1 MEIQLESETIRGGIG
16 MTDISDLLESAKL
29 GDRRSLSMLISAIS
43 ESGDSPNINSATG
56 WILGVTGP
64 PGSGK
69 STLIGQMV
77 RKWASSGERVA
88 VLALD
93 PTSPLSGGSLLAD
106 RIRMEGE
113 DELRENVFVRS
124 IPSGKTPGAVSPIL
138 WPICSVLSECG
149 WTRIIVETV
158 GTGQSE
164 FRIAALV
171 DRLLLVDGPDRGDI
185 IQAEKAGILE
195 LADVIAV
202 NKSDLPGASSAA
214 QHIRSSLSLASD
226 DNREVVLVSAK
237 EGHGIQEL
245 VEIIEKCEPQNTRGK
260 MMMMERLISEWDSIL
275 VSHPEI
281 DKIISELCDGSI
293 TVREA
298 IEILVSSEIGR
309 AHV

>member
-43 ESGDSPNINSATG
+43 ESGDPPSINTATG

-106 RIRMEGE
+106 RIRMEG
-113 DELRENVFVRS
+113 DDLRENVFVRS
-124 IPSGKTPGAVSPIL
+124 IPSGKTPGAISPIL
-138 WPICSVLSECG
+138 WPICSVLTECG

-214 QHIRSSLSLASD
+214 QHIRSSLSLASN

-260 MMMMERLISEWDSIL
+260 MMMMERLISEWDAAL

-281 DKIISELCDGSI
+281 DNIISELCDGSI
-293 TVREA
+293 TVRQA
-298 IEILVSSEIGR
+298 IEILVSSMRDGGL
-309 AHV
+309 

>member
-1 MEIQLESETIRGGIG
+1 MEIQLESETIRDGIG
-16 MTDISDLLESAKL
+16 MTDISRLLESAKL
-29 GDRRSLSMLISAIS
+29 GDRRSLSKLISAIS
-43 ESGDSPNINSATG
+43 ESDDPPSINSNAG

-77 RKWASSGERVA
+77 RTWASTGENVA

-93 PTSPLSGGSLLAD
+93 PSSPLSGGSLLAD
-106 RIRMEGE
+106 RLRMEG
-113 DELRENVFVRS
+113 DDLRENVFVRS
-124 IPSGKTPGAVSPIL
+124 IPSGKTPGAISPIL
-138 WPICSVLSECG
+138 WPICGALSECG

-164 FRIAALV
+164 YRIAALV

-214 QHIRSSLSLASD
+214 QHIRASLSLASD
-226 DNREVVLVSAK
+226 DNREVILVSAK
-237 EGHGIQEL
+237 EGNGIQDL
-245 VEIIEKCEPQNTRGK
+245 LEILENCEPQNTREK
-260 MMMMERLISEWDSIL
+260 MIAKERLISEWDSIL

-281 DKIISELCDGSI
+281 DNIISELCDGSI

-298 IEILVSSEIGR
+298 IIVLASSIKDGGL
-309 AHV
+309 

>member
-1 MEIQLESETIRGGIG
+1 MA
-16 MTDISDLLESAKL
+16 DISDLFESAKL

-43 ESGDSPNINSATG
+43 ESGDHPSINSTTS

-69 STLIGQMV
+69 STLIGQLV
-77 RKWASSGERVA
+77 RTWASSGERVA

-106 RIRMEGE
+106 RIRMEG
-113 DELRENVFVRS
+113 DDLRENVFVRS
-124 IPSGKTPGAVSPIL
+124 IPSGKTPGAISPIL

-202 NKSDLPGASSAA
+202 NKSDLPAASSAA
-214 QHIRSSLSLASD
+214 QHIRSSLNLASD

-237 EGHGIQEL
+237 EGNGIQEL
-245 VEIIEKCEPQNTRGK
+245 VEIIERCEPQNTRGS
-260 MMMMERLISEWDSIL
+260 MMMRERLISEWDSIL

-281 DKIISELCDGSI
+281 DNIVSELCDGSI
-293 TVREA
+293 TLKEA
-298 IEILVSSEIGR
+298 IEILVSSIRDGGS
-309 AHV
+309 

>member
-16 MTDISDLLESAKL
+16 MTDISNLLESAKL

-298 IEILVSSEIGR
+298 IEILVSSVRDGGS
-309 AHV
+309 

>member
-43 ESGDSPNINSATG
+43 ESGDPPIINTATG

-106 RIRMEGE
+106 RIRMEG
-113 DELRENVFVRS
+113 DDLRENVFVRS
-124 IPSGKTPGAVSPIL
+124 IPSGKTPGAISPIL
-138 WPICSVLSECG
+138 WPICGVLTECG

-260 MMMMERLISEWDSIL
+260 MMMMERLISEWDAAL

-281 DKIISELCDGSI
+281 DNIISELCDGSI
-293 TVREA
+293 TVRQA
-298 IEILVSSEIGR
+298 IEILVSSMRDGGL
-309 AHV
+309 

>member
-1 MEIQLESETIRGGIG
+1 MESETIRGGIG
-16 MTDISDLLESAKL
+16 MTDISGLLESAKL

-43 ESGDSPNINSATG
+43 ESGDSLSINSPTG

-77 RKWASSGERVA
+77 KTWASSGERVA
-88 VLALD
+88 VIALD

-106 RIRMEGE
+106 RIRMEG
-113 DELRENVFVRS
+113 DDLRENVFVRS
-124 IPSGKTPGAVSPIL
+124 IPSGKTPGAISPIL
-138 WPICSVLSECG
+138 WPICGILSECG

-245 VEIIEKCEPQNTRGK
+245 VEIIEKCEPQNTRRK

-298 IEILVSSEIGR
+298 IEILVSSVRDGGS
-309 AHV
+309 

>member
-1 MEIQLESETIRGGIG
+1 MIRGGIG
-16 MTDISDLLESAKL
+16 MADISDLFESAKS

-43 ESGDSPNINSATG
+43 ESGDHPSINSATS

-69 STLIGQMV
+69 STLIGQLV
-77 RKWASSGERVA
+77 RTWASSGERVA

-106 RIRMEGE
+106 RIRMEG
-113 DELRENVFVRS
+113 DDLRENVFVRS
-124 IPSGKTPGAVSPIL
+124 IPSGKTPGAISPIL
-138 WPICSVLSECG
+138 WPICNVLSECG

-202 NKSDLPGASSAA
+202 NKSDLPAASSAA
-214 QHIRSSLSLASD
+214 QHIRSSLNLASD

-237 EGHGIQEL
+237 EGNGIQEL
-245 VEIIEKCEPQNTRGK
+245 VEIIERCEPQNTRGR
-260 MMMMERLISEWDSIL
+260 MMMRERLFSEWDSIL

-281 DKIISELCDGSI
+281 DNIVSELCDGSI
-293 TVREA
+293 TLKEA
-298 IEILVSSEIGR
+298 IEILVSSIRDGGS
-309 AHV
+309 

>member
-16 MTDISDLLESAKL
+16 MTDISNLLESAKL

-113 DELRENVFVRS
+113 DDLRENVFVRS
-124 IPSGKTPGAVSPIL
+124 IPSGKTPGAISPIL
-138 WPICSVLSECG
+138 WPICGVLSECG

-245 VEIIEKCEPQNTRGK
+245 VEIIEKCEPQSTRGK

-281 DKIISELCDGSI
+281 DKIISDLCDGSI
-293 TVREA
+293 TFREA
-298 IEILVSSEIGR
+298 IEILVSSVGDGGS
-309 AHV
+309 

>member
-16 MTDISDLLESAKL
+16 MTDISNLLESAKL

-298 IEILVSSEIGR
+298 IGILVSSVRDGGS
-309 AHV
+309 

>member
-43 ESGDSPNINSATG
+43 ESGDSPSTNSATG

-106 RIRMEGE
+106 RIRMEG
-113 DELRENVFVRS
+113 DDLRENVFVRS
-124 IPSGKTPGAVSPIL
+124 IPSGKTPGAISPIL
-138 WPICSVLSECG
+138 WPICSVLTECG

-237 EGHGIQEL
+237 EGNGIQEL

-281 DKIISELCDGSI
+281 DNIISELCDGSI

-298 IEILVSSEIGR
+298 IEILVSSIRDGGL
-309 AHV
+309 

>member
-1 MEIQLESETIRGGIG
+1 MAIQLESETIRDGIG
-16 MTDISDLLESAKL
+16 MADISDLFESAKL
-29 GDRRSLSMLISAIS
+29 GDRRSLSMLISSIS
-43 ESGDSPNINSATG
+43 DSGDFPGINSETG

-77 RKWASSGERVA
+77 GKWASSGERVA

-106 RIRMEGE
+106 RIRMEG
-113 DELRENVFVRS
+113 DDLRENVFVRS
-124 IPSGKTPGAVSPIL
+124 IPSGKTPGAISPIL

-158 GTGQSE
+158 GAGQSE

-245 VEIIEKCEPQNTRGK
+245 VDIIENCEPQTTRGK

-281 DKIISELCDGSI
+281 DNIISELCDSSI

-298 IEILVSSEIGR
+298 IEILVSSIRDGGL
-309 AHV
+309 

>member
-43 ESGDSPNINSATG
+43 ESGDSPSINTATG

-106 RIRMEGE
+106 RIRMEG
-113 DELRENVFVRS
+113 DDLRENVFVRS
-124 IPSGKTPGAVSPIL
+124 IPSGKTPGAISPIL
-138 WPICSVLSECG
+138 WPICGVLTECG

-202 NKSDLPGASSAA
+202 NKSDLQGASSAA

-237 EGHGIQEL
+237 EGNGIQEL
-245 VEIIEKCEPQNTRGK
+245 VEIIEKCVPQNTRGK
-260 MMMMERLISEWDSIL
+260 MMMMERLISEWDSVL

-281 DKIISELCDGSI
+281 DNIISELCDGSI

-298 IEILVSSEIGR
+298 IEILVSSIRDGGL
-309 AHV
+309 

>member
-43 ESGDSPNINSATG
+43 ESGDSPSINTATG

-77 RKWASSGERVA
+77 RKWASTGERVA
-88 VLALD
+88 VLALE

-106 RIRMEGE
+106 RSRMEG
-113 DELRENVFVRS
+113 DDLRENVFVRS
-124 IPSGKTPGAVSPIL
+124 IPSGKTPGAISPIL
-138 WPICSVLSECG
+138 WPICGVLTECG

-260 MMMMERLISEWDSIL
+260 MMMMERLISEWDAAL

-281 DKIISELCDGSI
+281 DNIISELCDGSI
-293 TVREA
+293 TVRQA
-298 IEILVSSEIGR
+298 IEILVSSMRDGGL
-309 AHV
+309 

>member
-1 MEIQLESETIRGGIG
+1 METQLESGKIRGGIG
-16 MTDISDLLESAKL
+16 MPDISDLLESAKL

-43 ESGDSPNINSATG
+43 GTDDFPSINSSAS

-77 RKWASSGERVA
+77 REWASSGERVA

-106 RIRMEGE
+106 RIRMEG
-113 DELRENVFVRS
+113 DDLRENVFVRS

-164 FRIAALV
+164 FRIASLV

-237 EGHGIQEL
+237 EGDGIGEL
-245 VEIIEKCEPQNTRGK
+245 VDIIENCEPQTTRGK

-281 DKIISELCDGSI
+281 DNIISELCDGSI
-293 TVREA
+293 TIREA
-298 IEILVSSEIGR
+298 IGIMVSSIGDGGL
-309 AHV
+309 

>member
-1 MEIQLESETIRGGIG
+1 
-16 MTDISDLLESAKL
+16 MTDISGLLESAKL

-43 ESGDSPNINSATG
+43 ESGDSPSINSATS

-77 RKWASSGERVA
+77 RKWASTGERVA

-106 RIRMEGE
+106 RIRMEG
-113 DELRENVFVRS
+113 DDLKENVFVRS
-124 IPSGKTPGAVSPIL
+124 IPSGKTPGAISPIL

-202 NKSDLPGASSAA
+202 NKSDLPNASSAA
-214 QHIRSSLSLASD
+214 QHLRSSLNLASD

-245 VEIIEKCEPQNTRGK
+245 VEIIERCEPQNARGK
-260 MMMMERLISEWDSIL
+260 MMMRERLISEWDSVL

-281 DKIISELCDGSI
+281 DNIVSELCDGSI
-293 TVREA
+293 TLREA
-298 IEILVSSEIGR
+298 IEILVSSIRDGGS
-309 AHV
+309 

>member
-16 MTDISDLLESAKL
+16 MTDISNLLESAKL

-106 RIRMEGE
+106 RIRMEG
-113 DELRENVFVRS
+113 DDLRENVFVRS
-124 IPSGKTPGAVSPIL
+124 IPSGKTPGAISPIL
-138 WPICSVLSECG
+138 WPICGVLTECG

-214 QHIRSSLSLASD
+214 QHIRSSLNLASD

-237 EGHGIQEL
+237 EGNGIHEL
-245 VEIIEKCEPQNTRGK
+245 VEIIERCEPQNTRGR
-260 MMMMERLISEWDSIL
+260 MMMRERLLSEWDSIL

-281 DKIISELCDGSI
+281 DNIVSELCDGSI
-293 TVREA
+293 TLREA
-298 IEILVSSEIGR
+298 IEALVSSIRDGGS
-309 AHV
+309 

>member
-43 ESGDSPNINSATG
+43 ESGDSPSINSATG

-106 RIRMEGE
+106 RIRMEG
-113 DELRENVFVRS
+113 DDLRENVFVRS
-124 IPSGKTPGAVSPIL
+124 IPSGKTPGAISPIL
-138 WPICSVLSECG
+138 WPICSVLTECG

-214 QHIRSSLSLASD
+214 QHIRSSLSLASN

-260 MMMMERLISEWDSIL
+260 MMMMERLISEWDAAL

-281 DKIISELCDGSI
+281 DNIISELCDGSI
-293 TVREA
+293 TVRQA
-298 IEILVSSEIGR
+298 IEILVSSMRDGGL
-309 AHV
+309 

>member
-1 MEIQLESETIRGGIG
+1 MA
-16 MTDISDLLESAKL
+16 DISDLFESAKS

-43 ESGDSPNINSATG
+43 ESGDHPSINSATS

-69 STLIGQMV
+69 STLIGQLV
-77 RKWASSGERVA
+77 RTWASSGERVA

-106 RIRMEGE
+106 RIRMEG
-113 DELRENVFVRS
+113 DDLRENVFVRS
-124 IPSGKTPGAVSPIL
+124 IPSGKTPGAISPIL
-138 WPICSVLSECG
+138 WPICNVLSECG

-202 NKSDLPGASSAA
+202 NKSDLPAASSAA
-214 QHIRSSLSLASD
+214 QHIRSSLNLASD

-237 EGHGIQEL
+237 EGNGIQEL
-245 VEIIEKCEPQNTRGK
+245 VEIIERCEPQNTRGR
-260 MMMMERLISEWDSIL
+260 MMMRERLISEWDSIL

-281 DKIISELCDGSI
+281 DDIVSELCDGSI
-293 TVREA
+293 TLKEA
-298 IEILVSSEIGR
+298 IEILVSSIRDGGS
-309 AHV
+309 

>member
-16 MTDISDLLESAKL
+16 MTDISNLLESAKL

-113 DELRENVFVRS
+113 DDLRENVFVRS

-245 VEIIEKCEPQNTRGK
+245 VETIEKCEPQNTRGK

-298 IEILVSSEIGR
+298 IEILVSSMRDGGL
-309 AHV
+309 

>member
-1 MEIQLESETIRGGIG
+1 MEIQLESETVRGGIG
-16 MTDISDLLESAKL
+16 MTDISNLLESAKL

-43 ESGDSPNINSATG
+43 NSGGSPTINPATG

-124 IPSGKTPGAVSPIL
+124 IPSGKTPGAISPIL
-138 WPICSVLSECG
+138 WPICGVLSECG

-245 VEIIEKCEPQNTRGK
+245 VEIIEKCEPQNTRRK

-298 IEILVSSEIGR
+298 IEILVSSVRDGGS
-309 AHV
+309 

>member
-1 MEIQLESETIRGGIG
+1 MEILLESETVRGGIG
-16 MTDISDLLESAKL
+16 MTDISDLLESAKS

-43 ESGDSPNINSATG
+43 KSGDSPSINSTKG

-113 DELRENVFVRS
+113 DDLRENVFVRS
-124 IPSGKTPGAVSPIL
+124 IPSGKTPGAISPVL
-138 WPICSVLSECG
+138 WPICGVLSECG

-298 IEILVSSEIGR
+298 IEILVSSVRDGGS
-309 AHV
+309 

>member
-43 ESGDSPNINSATG
+43 ESGDSPSINTATG

-106 RIRMEGE
+106 RIRMEG
-113 DELRENVFVRS
+113 DDLRENVFVRS
-124 IPSGKTPGAVSPIL
+124 IPSGKTPGAISPIL
-138 WPICSVLSECG
+138 WPICSVLTECG

-202 NKSDLPGASSAA
+202 NKSDLPNASSAA
-214 QHIRSSLSLASD
+214 QHIRSSLNLASD

-245 VEIIEKCEPQNTRGK
+245 VEIIERCEPQNARGK
-260 MMMMERLISEWDSIL
+260 MMMRERLISEWDSVL

-281 DKIISELCDGSI
+281 DNIISELCDGSI
-293 TVREA
+293 TLREA
-298 IEILVSSEIGR
+298 IEILVSSIRDGGS
-309 AHV
+309 

>member
-1 MEIQLESETIRGGIG
+1 
-16 MTDISDLLESAKL
+16 MTDISGLLESAKL

-43 ESGDSPNINSATG
+43 ESGDSLSINSPTG

-77 RKWASSGERVA
+77 KTWASSGERVA
-88 VLALD
+88 VIALD

-106 RIRMEGE
+106 RIRMEG
-113 DELRENVFVRS
+113 DDLRENVFVRS
-124 IPSGKTPGAVSPIL
+124 IPSGKTPGAISPIL
-138 WPICSVLSECG
+138 WPICGILSECG

-237 EGHGIQEL
+237 GGHGIQEL
-245 VEIIEKCEPQNTRGK
+245 VDIIEKCEPQNTRGK

-281 DKIISELCDGSI
+281 DNIISKLCDGSI
-293 TVREA
+293 TIREA
-298 IEILVSSEIGR
+298 IEILVSSVRDGGS
-309 AHV
+309 

>member
-1 MEIQLESETIRGGIG
+1 
-16 MTDISDLLESAKL
+16 MTDISDLFESAKL

-43 ESGDSPNINSATG
+43 ESGDHPSINSATS

-69 STLIGQMV
+69 STLIGQLV
-77 RKWASSGERVA
+77 RTWASSGERVA

-106 RIRMEGE
+106 RIRMEG
-113 DELRENVFVRS
+113 DDLRENVFVRS
-124 IPSGKTPGAVSPIL
+124 IPSGKTPGAISPIL
-138 WPICSVLSECG
+138 WPICNVLSECG

-202 NKSDLPGASSAA
+202 NKSDLPAASSAA
-214 QHIRSSLSLASD
+214 QHIRSSLNLASD

-237 EGHGIQEL
+237 EGNGIQEL
-245 VEIIEKCEPQNTRGK
+245 VEIIERCEPQNTRGR
-260 MMMMERLISEWDSIL
+260 MMMRERLISEWDSIL

-281 DKIISELCDGSI
+281 DDIVSELCDGSI
-293 TVREA
+293 TLKEA
-298 IEILVSSEIGR
+298 IEILVSSIRDGGS
-309 AHV
+309 

>member
-16 MTDISDLLESAKL
+16 MTDISNLLESAKL

-77 RKWASSGERVA
+77 RKWASSGDRVA

-245 VEIIEKCEPQNTRGK
+245 VETIEKCEPQNTRGK

-298 IEILVSSEIGR
+298 IEILVSSIRDGGS
-309 AHV
+309 

>member
-16 MTDISDLLESAKL
+16 MTDISNLLESAKL
-29 GDRRSLSMLISAIS
+29 VDRRSLSMLISAIS

-106 RIRMEGE
+106 RIRMEG
-113 DELRENVFVRS
+113 DDLRENVFVRS
-124 IPSGKTPGAVSPIL
+124 IPSGKTPGAISPIL
-138 WPICSVLSECG
+138 WPICGVLTECG

-260 MMMMERLISEWDSIL
+260 MMMMERLISEWDAAL

-281 DKIISELCDGSI
+281 DNIISELCDGSI
-293 TVREA
+293 TVRQA
-298 IEILVSSEIGR
+298 IEILVSYMRDGGL
-309 AHV
+309 

>member
-16 MTDISDLLESAKL
+16 MTDISNLLESAKL
-29 GDRRSLSMLISAIS
+29 GDRRSLSMLITAIS

-298 IEILVSSEIGR
+298 IEILVSSIRDGGS
-309 AHV
+309 

>member
-16 MTDISDLLESAKL
+16 MTDISNLLESAKL

-124 IPSGKTPGAVSPIL
+124 IPSGKTPGAISPVL
-138 WPICSVLSECG
+138 WPICGVLSECG

-281 DKIISELCDGSI
+281 DKITSELCDGSI

-298 IEILVSSEIGR
+298 IEILVSSVRDGGS
-309 AHV
+309 

>member
-43 ESGDSPNINSATG
+43 ESGDSPSINTATG

-77 RKWASSGERVA
+77 SKWASSGERVA

-106 RIRMEGE
+106 RIRMEG
-113 DELRENVFVRS
+113 DDLRENVFVRS
-124 IPSGKTPGAVSPIL
+124 IPSGKTPGAISPIL
-138 WPICSVLSECG
+138 WPICGVLTECG

-260 MMMMERLISEWDSIL
+260 MMMMERLISEWDAAL

-281 DKIISELCDGSI
+281 DNIISELCDGSI
-293 TVREA
+293 TVRQA
-298 IEILVSSEIGR
+298 IEILVSSMRDGGL
-309 AHV
+309 

>member
-1 MEIQLESETIRGGIG
+1 MEIQLESETVRGGIG

-43 ESGDSPNINSATG
+43 NSGGSPIINPATG

-113 DELRENVFVRS
+113 DDLRENVFVRS
-124 IPSGKTPGAVSPIL
+124 IPSGKTPGAISPVL
-138 WPICSVLSECG
+138 WPICGVLSECG

-237 EGHGIQEL
+237 EGHGVQEL

-281 DKIISELCDGSI
+281 DKIISDLCDGSI
-293 TVREA
+293 TFREA
-298 IEILVSSEIGR
+298 IEILVSSVGDGGS
-309 AHV
+309 

>member
-43 ESGDSPNINSATG
+43 ESGDHPSINSATS

-77 RKWASSGERVA
+77 RTWASSGERVA

-106 RIRMEGE
+106 RIRMEG
-113 DELRENVFVRS
+113 DDLRENVFVRS
-124 IPSGKTPGAVSPIL
+124 IPSGKTPGAISPIL
-138 WPICSVLSECG
+138 WPICGVLTECG

-260 MMMMERLISEWDSIL
+260 MMMMERLISEWDAAL

-281 DKIISELCDGSI
+281 DNIISELCDGSI
-293 TVREA
+293 TVRQA
-298 IEILVSSEIGR
+298 IEILVSSMRDGGL
-309 AHV
+309 

>member
-1 MEIQLESETIRGGIG
+1 MGIQLESETIRDGIG
-16 MTDISDLLESAKL
+16 MTDISGLLESAKL
-29 GDRRSLSMLISAIS
+29 GDRRSLSKLISVIS
-43 ESGDSPNINSATG
+43 ESDDHPSINSDAG

-77 RKWASSGERVA
+77 RTWASTGEKVA

-93 PTSPLSGGSLLAD
+93 PSSPLSGGSLLAD
-106 RIRMEGE
+106 RIRMEG
-113 DELRENVFVRS
+113 DDLRENVFVRS
-124 IPSGKTPGAVSPIL
+124 IPSGKTPGAISPIL
-138 WPICSVLSECG
+138 WPICGALSECG

-164 FRIAALV
+164 YRIAALV
-171 DRLLLVDGPDRGDI
+171 DRLLLVDGPERGDI

-202 NKSDLPGASSAA
+202 NKSDLPGASLAA
-214 QHIRSSLSLASD
+214 QHIRSSLSLASE

-237 EGHGIQEL
+237 EGRGIQEL
-245 VEIIEKCEPQNTRGK
+245 IEIIENSEPQNTRDK
-260 MMMMERLISEWDSIL
+260 MMAMERLISEWDSIL

-281 DKIISELCDGSI
+281 DNIISELCDGSI

-298 IEILVSSEIGR
+298 IIVLASSIKGGGL
-309 AHV
+309 

>member
-43 ESGDSPNINSATG
+43 ESEDPPSINSATG

-106 RIRMEGE
+106 RIRMEG
-113 DELRENVFVRS
+113 DDLRENVFVRS
-124 IPSGKTPGAVSPIL
+124 IPSGKTPGAISPIL
-138 WPICSVLSECG
+138 WPICGVLTECG

-260 MMMMERLISEWDSIL
+260 MMMMERLISEWDAAL

-281 DKIISELCDGSI
+281 DNIISELCDGSI
-293 TVREA
+293 TVRQA
-298 IEILVSSEIGR
+298 IEILVSSMRDGGL
-309 AHV
+309 